1 MNESGERRPAAAR
14 AGERGGARL
23 KFLLVMAAI
32 AALVYVGA
40 QFVPA
45 AYRAWAFERFVQ
57 DAVNNA
63 AVANKPNAWVEQQ
76 LRKGFKEHGVPE
88 DATLKVAREGGHI
101 TATVRYTR
109 PISLLVT
116 EYEYTFDTNARSVT
130 TIDGS
135 L

>member
-1 MNESGERRPAAAR
+1 MNESGEPRRG
-14 AGERGGARL
+14 GERGGARL
-23 KFLLVMAAI
+23 NFLLVLAVI
-32 AALVYVGA
+32 AALIYVGV

-63 AVANKPNAWVEQQ
+63 AVTNKPIAWVEQQ
-76 LRKGFKEHGVPE
+76 LRKGFKEHDVPE
-88 DATLKVAREGGHI
+88 DATLKVAREGGRI

-116 EYEYTFDTNARSVT
+116 EYEYTFDATARSVT
-130 TIDGS
+130 TTDGS